1 MSARLGP
8 GAAPRGAAAAP
19 AMTSFLRGATHKSSG
34 GTSADSVYQKT
45 VIENVLQKPYTTL
58 ESYYDFWTHM
68 QSPSNATYFF
78 TSLAQKLLAADKKN
92 SQACHTHLRS
102 LGPLLATAWAWR
114 RLLRSA

>member
-1 MSARLGP
+1 
-8 GAAPRGAAAAP
+8 
-19 AMTSFLRGATHKSSG
+19 MTSFLRGATHKSAG
-34 GTSADSVYQKT
+34 GTSADSVYQKR